1 MERRRARECCQ
12 ARFTYLV
19 RSSMRTIA
27 IAAVSAAALLT
38 VSAYAQS
45 QSPPGDT
52 TPRSSAPAYSPA
64 AAPKAPAQNPL
75 KQEDVSKIE
84 GTSVLGIDS
93 KKLGDVSRVLMKP
106 EDKTID
112 RLVIRTGGALGMGG
126 HLVAMPLDD
135 FSWDAQVAAFKVAK
149 TADDLKSMAEWQEP
163 GIAAPATGSSQ
174 PPKST
179 PPTRSGD

>member
-1 MERRRARECCQ
+1 
-12 ARFTYLV
+12 
-19 RSSMRTIA
+19 MRTIA

-52 TPRSSAPAYSPA
+52 TPRSSAPAYSPV

-112 RLVIRTGGALGMGG
+112 RLVIRSGGVLGMGG
-126 HLVAMPLDD
+126 HLVALPIDA
-135 FSWDAQVAAFKVAK
+135 FSWDADAAAFKIGK

-163 GIAAPATGSSQ
+163 GTAATSSTGSST
-174 PPKST
+174 PPAKSIA
-179 PPTRSGD
+179 PTRSGDSEER

>member
-1 MERRRARECCQ
+1 
-12 ARFTYLV
+12 
-19 RSSMRTIA
+19 MRTIA

-112 RLVIRTGGALGMGG
+112 RLVIRSGGVLGMGG
-126 HLVAMPLDD
+126 HLVALPIDA
-135 FSWDAQVAAFKVAK
+135 FSWDADAAAFKVGK
-149 TADDLKSMAEWQEP
+149 SADDLKSMAEWQEP
-163 GIAAPATGSSQ
+163 GTAATSSTGSST
-174 PPKST
+174 PPAKSIA
-179 PPTRSGD
+179 PTRSGDSEER